1 MIIRAGFSHGFLPQR
16 TRRSPRRG
24 KNPTPFALR
33 FFASVPVLSVLCVR
47 LSAVLLEAQPEP
59 QCALDSLHH
68 CRVSSVS
75 RRRLVGPNTSSS
87 SVVAFG
93 VKGNCPALTIALRCP
108 NRRPG
113 ASFQGCLSQIRL
125 WGGTAP
131 LRYRSS
137 TILPLYHHHSNML
150 AGRCIHRCSQN
161 RLGFRCRSQ
170 PPRCRGAPV
179 RLLGLRL

>member
-1 MIIRAGFSHGFLPQR
+1 MSLGGRVSPWRSAVEEG
-16 TRRSPRRG
+16 RSPLG
-24 KNPTPFALR
+24 R
-33 FFASVPVLSVLCVR
+33 FRKPEPCFPRTYATWDAKKDENRFGSVKFR
-47 LSAVLLEAQPEP
+47 LEAQPEP

-161 RLGFRCRSQ
+161 RLG
-170 PPRCRGAPV
+170 
-179 RLLGLRL
+179 